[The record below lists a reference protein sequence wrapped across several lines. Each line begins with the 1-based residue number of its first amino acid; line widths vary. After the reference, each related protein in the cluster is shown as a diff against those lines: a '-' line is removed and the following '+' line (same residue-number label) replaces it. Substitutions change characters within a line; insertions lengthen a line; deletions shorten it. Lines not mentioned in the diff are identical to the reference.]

1 MKSFRKPILLE
12 SSQCLFHCR
21 AVPITLPALLLVTA
35 LSTVCEASP
44 NNEIQVVASSGFSN
58 FERVNLKIDVPAYD
72 MAGQYRF
79 IKIYDDLN
87 NTLFLGAVSPQESF
101 TIPVHAL
108 KSATKL
114 MVEVFSENTSD
125 QPAVLSAQLQ

>member
-1 MKSFRKPILLE
+1 MKFFIKPILLE

-21 AVPITLPALLLVTA
+21 AVPITLSALFLFIT

-44 NNEIQVVASSGFSN
+44 DNEIQIVASSSFSN

-72 MAGQYRF
+72 MAGRYRF

-101 TIPVHAL
+101 TIPIHVL
-108 KSATKL
+108 KSSTKIL
-114 MVEVFSENTSD
+114 VEVFSENTSD
-125 QPAVLSAQLQ
+125 QSAVLSAQLK